1 MDEIIGA
8 VLCFLAIQL
17 ILVTLIVVAKRLLL
31 PEGELTITVNEE
43 KQLTVKPGGKLLT
56 TLAEQNIFL
65 SSACGGGGS
74 CGQCRCLVLEGGG
87 TILPTELGQIKPA
100 DARRGMRLSCQV
112 PVKRDLKIK
121 VAPEM
126 LETKKWHCR
135 VRSNR
140 NVATFIKELVL
151 ELPAGEE
158 VNFKPGG
165 YIQVEV
171 PPHALDYKSF
181 DIDEKFLGDW
191 TKFKMFQYQSRVHQP
206 VSRAYSMA
214 NYPGEKGI
222 IKLNVRIASPPPRG
236 PLGIPPG
243 QASSYIFN
251 LKPGD
256 EVTIAG
262 PFGEFFIEESDSEM
276 VYIGG
281 GAGMAPLR
289 SHIFELFKARKTT
302 RKVSFWYGGRSL
314 QEVFYADEFETLA
327 REHPNFTFQIA
338 LSEPQ
343 PEDNWQG
350 LTGFIHQVLFDRYLK
365 DHPAPEDINYYMCG
379 PPPMTKAVLAL
390 LDNLGVEPANIH
402 YDDFGG

>member
-1 MDEIIGA
+1 MNEIVGA
-8 VLCFLAIQL
+8 ILCFLAIQT
-17 ILVTLIVVAKRLLL
+17 ILVTLIMAAKKALMPGGEVAIL
-31 PEGELTITVNEE
+31 VNGE
-43 KQLTVKPGGKLLT
+43 KQLSVKPGGKLLT
-56 TLAEQNIFL
+56 TLADQGIFL

-74 CGQCRCLVLEGGG
+74 CGQCRCRVEEGGG
-87 TILPTELGQIKPA
+87 AILPTELAAIRPA
-100 DARRGMRLSCQV
+100 EAKRGLRLACQV
-112 PVKRDLKIK
+112 PVKRDLKIRIP
-121 VAPEM
+121 PEM
-126 LETKKWHCR
+126 LETRKWRCR

-151 ELPAGEE
+151 DLPPNEA
-158 VNFKPGG
+158 VHFKPGG

-171 PPHALDYKSF
+171 PPHALNYKSF

-191 TKFKMFQYQSRVHQP
+191 TKFKMFQYQSRVSQP

-214 NYPGEKGI
+214 NYPGEEGI

-251 LKPGD
+251 LKEGD

-262 PFGEFFIEESDSEM
+262 PFGDFFIEDSDSEM

-289 SHIFELFKARKTT
+289 SHIFELFKARHTK

-314 QEVFYADEFETLA
+314 QEVFYAEEFEALA
-327 REHPNFTFQIA
+327 REHENFTFHVA

-350 LTGFIHQVLFDRYLK
+350 KVGFIHQVLYEHYLAG
-365 DHPAPEDINYYMCG
+365 HPAPEDIHYYMCG
-379 PPPMTKAVLAL
+379 PPMMTRAALAM
-390 LDNLGVEPANIH
+390 LDNLGVESGNIH

>member
-8 VLCFLAIQL
+8 VLFFLTIQL

-56 TLAEQNIFL
+56 TLAEQGIFL

-74 CGQCRCLVLEGGG
+74 CGQCRCLILEGGG
-87 TILPTELGQIKPA
+87 AILPTELGQIKPA

-126 LETKKWHCR
+126 LETRKWRCQ

-151 ELPAGEE
+151 ELPPGEE

-191 TKFKMFQYQSRVHQP
+191 TKFKMFQYQSRVYQP

-236 PLGIPPG
+236 
-243 QASSYIFN
+243 
-251 LKPGD
+251 
-256 EVTIAG
+256 V
-262 PFGEFFIEESDSEM
+262 
-276 VYIGG
+276 
-281 GAGMAPLR
+281 GMECELR
-289 SHIFELFKARKTT
+289 SLGWSMMR
-302 RKVSFWYGGRSL
+302 RRSA
-314 QEVFYADEFETLA
+314 YWRMRWTS
-327 REHPNFTFQIA
+327 P
-338 LSEPQ
+338 
-343 PEDNWQG
+343 
-350 LTGFIHQVLFDRYLK
+350 
-365 DHPAPEDINYYMCG
+365 
-379 PPPMTKAVLAL
+379 
-390 LDNLGVEPANIH
+390 
-402 YDDFGG
+402 